1 MRLKH
6 SKTPNGSHAEV
17 LFFYFLKY
25 LRTILLSSS
34 FNLFICCNEK
44 QTFFLNHAIA
54 RKIAFW
60 PRKMQISPP
69 QETMNLTNLN
79 TFK

>member
-6 SKTPNGSHAEV
+6 SKTLRGSHAEV

-25 LRTILLSSS
+25 LKSILLSSS
-34 FNLFICCNEK
+34 FNLFIRCNEK
-44 QTFFLNHAIA
+44 QTFFNHAIA
-54 RKIAFW
+54 RKIEFW
-60 PRKMQISPP
+60 PRKMQISLRP
-69 QETMNLTNLN
+69 ETMNLTNFN